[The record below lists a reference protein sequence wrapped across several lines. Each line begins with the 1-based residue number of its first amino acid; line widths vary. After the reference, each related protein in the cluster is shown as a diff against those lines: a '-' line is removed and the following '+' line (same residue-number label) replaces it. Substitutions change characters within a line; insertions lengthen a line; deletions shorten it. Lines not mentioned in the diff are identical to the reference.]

1 MSTWACVRRRLHR
14 AGVLVSSLVTTS
26 LTVGGCLVITA
37 MCETLLLIL
46 PSAPDPPL
54 QMRPPPA
61 PVPPLQ
67 TRPTPPPLPSSWTLP
82 VPPLQTRPT
91 PPSLRRYRPQQPA
104 VVSNLAMDQVLAL
117 LSAVEDPFFEC
128 KGLGLQAKRAL
139 ACTCSTLRPVI
150 FQLLRQPRLV
160 VQESDA
166 TWDNARFVAIVLV
179 PNVPDQALCVA
190 GETCVPEM
198 KLAHLRTLPKLTVGA
213 MGPTAALFFGAA
225 IAESDTVLRLS
236 TGATKSLKAL
246 RENDKVSLQM
256 VDISQPSDRNAMLGA
271 LTLNAEQ
278 HVTVMV
284 GRYPWCGRDATLGVP
299 RVDTIT
305 GYERAKG
312 GDHPTLGR
320 HRWRSCL
327 AAHVDTA
334 AAANAGV
341 HWRSPWKGL
350 PTAGAADPM
359 LYFGHILLQLAGT
372 LYKEGEGQ
380 SWETRSKRGGYQF
393 GEVVVEGA
401 TLRYIS
407 LKGGTTSA
415 QGIVLNSGG
424 NIQRLELTGRV

>member
-1 MSTWACVRRRLHR
+1 MNRERWEEDKAP
-14 AGVLVSSLVTTS
+14 
-26 LTVGGCLVITA
+26 IP
-37 MCETLLLIL
+37 
-46 PSAPDPPL
+46 PSAPFPPL
-54 QMRPPPA
+54 QMQPPPA
-61 PVPPLQ
+61 QVQAPLHP
-67 TRPTPPPLPSSWTLP
+67 R
-82 VPPLQTRPT
+82 
-91 PPSLRRYRPQQPA
+91 QPA
-104 VVSNLAMDQVLAL
+104 AVSNLAMGQVLGL
-117 LSAVEDPFFEC
+117 LSEAKDAFFVCEE
-128 KGLGLQAKRAL
+128 LGLQAKRAL
-139 ACTCSTLRPVI
+139 ACTCSTLRAVI
-150 FQLLRQPRLV
+150 FQLLRQPKLV

-166 TWDNARFVAIVLV
+166 IWDNARFVANVLV
-179 PNVPDQALCVA
+179 ANVPEQVLCVA

-198 KLAHLRTLPKLTVGA
+198 KLAHLRTLPKLKVGA

-225 IAESDTVLRLS
+225 VAESDCVLRLS
-236 TGATKSLKAL
+236 TGATKSLRAL
-246 RENDKVSLQM
+246 RERARVNLPQSDVSQ
-256 VDISQPSDRNAMLGA
+256 SSDQNAMLGA

-372 LYKEGEGQ
+372 LYR
-380 SWETRSKRGGYQF
+380 RSDAIDGDVPEARGG
-393 GEVVVEGA
+393 GRGHEAALVP
-401 TLRYIS
+401 
-407 LKGGTTSA
+407 
-415 QGIVLNSGG
+415 
-424 NIQRLELTGRV
+424 LTDIGV